1 VGATGM
7 AAGFMNVPQT
17 RVSDPLPPVRSAS
30 APVVKTPSRTPMLV
44 GAAVG
49 VLLLAGAGW
58 MFFSGRGTN
67 RDAGSATAAQ
77 QPAASGAQATGTT
90 GGPQVSGN
98 TAPQVAAGQ
107 SQGAAAVVPYS
118 SPVNATSTQRPISQ
132 AGDAAPSNRGSNSVT
147 GAAPGKSYDAELLAL
162 EKEIQ
167 DSSSAV
173 AVGRKLPAW
182 RNRVTLA
189 SDVAILRVVEA
200 EVASLTLEA
209 AQACKIWKSIKPE
222 DLGGRLRNTYTAG
235 MQSCEGT

>member
-1 VGATGM
+1 
-7 AAGFMNVPQT
+7 
-17 RVSDPLPPVRSAS
+17 
-30 APVVKTPSRTPMLV
+30 
-44 GAAVG
+44 
-49 VLLLAGAGW
+49 
-58 MFFSGRGTN
+58 
-67 RDAGSATAAQ
+67 
-77 QPAASGAQATGTT
+77 
-90 GGPQVSGN
+90 
-98 TAPQVAAGQ
+98 
-107 SQGAAAVVPYS
+107 VVPYS